1 MILNVCNATYKVL
14 SVQKLMAQSAIESFL
29 DEYFTEDSRVELPRL
44 IRWTTKNKF
53 VGEFF
58 REIGYEI
65 DQLGEERRMDEYTVA
80 EAQAKRRK
88 NPKVYAFDK

>member
-1 MILNVCNATYKVL
+1 M
-14 SVQKLMAQSAIESFL
+14 
-29 DEYFTEDSRVELPRL
+29 ELPRL

-58 REIGYEI
+58 KEIGYEI
-65 DQLGEERRMDEYTVA
+65 DQSSEEKRIDSYTIV
-80 EAQAKRRK
+80 EAQAKRKK